1 MLTFIFIIL
10 LLFISAMY
18 CGAVLKYVDQRETI
32 RCMGEALNAQRKT
45 IKEQQQQM
53 KHIHYSY
60 SKEDT

>member
-1 MLTFIFIIL
+1 
-10 LLFISAMY
+10 MY